1 MRIEDVISQDYR
13 LRGSGRYLKGVKHDS
28 LVVDLEKQIFFWN
41 SKEIAGDI
49 YAWLTKI
56 KGYTSESARD
66 YIGKNFPAAM
76 INYRPKKS
84 GDNIVVNPNLVDAF
98 FNLGKHYREYW
109 YSRGYSDFTIDMFRL
124 GYSGDWY
131 VIPIFINGK
140 FRNFQCRT
148 PDKKMKHWYRGI
160 GPLPFNMDYIRNK
173 SWFVL
178 TEGPVDAIMCM
189 QNGIPAMS
197 TNTGAGYFEPQ
208 WVGELPLLERVYIAY
223 DNNNAGKKGA
233 RRIGKLFGNYAK
245 IYCFD
250 GYSDGYDVSDYFNDG
265 GDALSFMG
273 KLEHGKF
280 WFQL

>member
-1 MRIEDVISQDYR
+1 MRIEDVVSQDYK
-13 LRGSGRYLKGVKHDS
+13 LRGSGRYLKGVEHDS

-56 KGYTSESARD
+56 KFYTPESARE
-66 YIGKNFPAAM
+66 YIRENFPAFKVSYKPRM
-76 INYRPKKS
+76 K
-84 GDNIVVNPNLVDAF
+84 GDEVVVNPNLVDAF
-98 FNLGKHYREYW
+98 FNLGKRHREYW
-109 YSRGYSDFTIDMFRL
+109 YSRGYSDATIDMFRL

-131 VIPIFINGK
+131 VIPIFIGGK

-148 PDKKMKHWYRGI
+148 PDKKMKHWYSGI
-160 GPLPFNMDYIRNK
+160 GPLPFNLDYVKNK
-173 SWFVL
+173 PWFVL

-208 WVGELPLLERVYIAY
+208 WVGELPLLERMYVAY
-223 DNNNAGKKGA
+223 DNNEAGRKGA
-233 RRIGKLFGNYAK
+233 KGIGKLIGNCVK
-245 IYCFD
+245 IYTFD
-250 GYSDGYDVSDYFNDG
+250 GYDDGYDVSDYFNNG
-265 GDALSFMG
+265 GDAAELMRR
-273 KLEHGKF
+273 LEEGRY